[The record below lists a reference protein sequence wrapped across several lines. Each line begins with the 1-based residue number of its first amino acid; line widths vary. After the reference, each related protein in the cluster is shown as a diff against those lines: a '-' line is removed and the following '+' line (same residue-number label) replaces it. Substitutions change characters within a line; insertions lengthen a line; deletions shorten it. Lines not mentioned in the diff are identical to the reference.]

1 MRIVI
6 CAKEVLDPDAVN
18 NYALAGRLVIG
29 EDGVTL
35 TQTTIPQLMNAYDEQ
50 ALEAALRIR
59 DAGTECT
66 IAVVSAGAD
75 PTTLLR
81 HAAALGADEIA
92 AISLPA
98 SSQDGHVVARLL
110 AAYIRSSGGADLV
123 LCGRQASDDDQGV
136 VPALIGEALGMPVV
150 TIARSVEAVGSSGA
164 RGVRVTRVTPDGDE
178 VVEAACPAVV
188 TISNE
193 LGDPR
198 YPTAAKKLAARR
210 MKPTVLSTDELSLEP
225 GDLQPRVQLTR
236 QFVPTVQGN
245 CDFITGDSPAELAD
259 RLVGRL
265 REDRVLPTISEGKA
279 TS

>member
-1 MRIVI
+1 M
-6 CAKEVLDPDAVN
+6 
-18 NYALAGRLVIG
+18 AG
-29 EDGVTL
+29 
-35 TQTTIPQLMNAYDEQ
+35 
-50 ALEAALRIR
+50 
-59 DAGTECT
+59 
-66 IAVVSAGAD
+66 
-75 PTTLLR
+75 
-81 HAAALGADEIA
+81 
-92 AISLPA
+92 
-98 SSQDGHVVARLL
+98 LL

-150 TIARSVEAVGSSGA
+150 TVARSVEAVGSSGA

-265 REDRVLPTISEGKA
+265 REDRVLP
-279 TS
+279 